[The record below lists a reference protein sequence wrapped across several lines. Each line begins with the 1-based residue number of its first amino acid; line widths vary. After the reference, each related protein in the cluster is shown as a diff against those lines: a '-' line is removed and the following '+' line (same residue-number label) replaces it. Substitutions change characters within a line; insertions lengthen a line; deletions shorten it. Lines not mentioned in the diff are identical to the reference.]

1 MYFYATGL
9 MLHQLDFEQV
19 GEKQQDSMKRS
30 PSMPSENTLRKMSI
44 PLLAEHCIRELE
56 VYRRGGPSN
65 DQYSLEL
72 FYRALIQRDS
82 LAWEVIQHCFGPIMY
97 RWIRDHNL
105 REVACRF

>member
-1 MYFYATGL
+1 MLISRLSLSISWRQLCIFLLQLRRNTQEIFPKKSMYFYATAL
-9 MLHQLDFEQV
+9 VLHQLHFEQV

-65 DQYSLEL
+65 DQYSL
-72 FYRALIQRDS
+72 
-82 LAWEVIQHCFGPIMY
+82 
-97 RWIRDHNL
+97 
-105 REVACRF
+105 